1 MHKQSQHGL
10 SMWLQGENWIKLA
23 AQKRHVPAMFYMGYI
38 METHYHDTEAAR
50 HWYTQAADQGDAQ
63 ATFKLATLQPKD
75 SDTYLELMKA
85 AAELGLPE
93 AMHNLGDIYKKRND
107 PVKSVAWFL
116 AAAKNHFYPSI
127 INVALIFLNGEGPV
141 ISNPLAAKVW
151 LEKAKSM
158 QDSPD
163 VQAMLEA
170 ADEAIIELRA
180 NISG

>member
-1 MHKQSQHGL
+1 
-10 SMWLQGENWIKLA
+10 
-23 AQKRHVPAMFYMGYI
+23 
-38 METHYHDTEAAR
+38 
-50 HWYTQAADQGDAQ
+50 
-63 ATFKLATLQPKD
+63 
-75 SDTYLELMKA
+75 MKA

-93 AMHNLGDIYKKRND
+93 AMHNLGDIYKRRND